1 MAPEVKSKVLVVI
14 PARFDS
20 TRLPGKPL
28 KLIGGEPMIRR
39 VYERA
44 AMMRTADRVVVAT
57 DDERV
62 AAVVKAFGGEAVMT
76 SPDHKSGTDRV
87 AEAAREISCDIV
99 VNIQGDEPFIDPE
112 SVDAAVTALADNPS
126 IKASTLCVE
135 VTSEEAA
142 DPNVTLVVRGLDG
155 FALYFSKAP
164 IPNYRDG
171 APGGKVFLKHLGT
184 YVFRKD
190 FLMWYASLEPSPLE
204 KAEKL
209 EQLRILEHGE
219 KILAVKTGGD
229 SLGVDS
235 PEDLARAAA
244 MAEKEGAR

>member
-1 MAPEVKSKVLVVI
+1 MKHKVLVVI

-28 KLIGGEPMIRR
+28 KLIGGAPMIQR
-39 VYERA
+39 VHERA
-44 AMMRTADRVVVAT
+44 AMMRTADRIIVAT
-57 DDERV
+57 DDERILNG
-62 AAVVKAFGGEAVMT
+62 VKLFGGEAVMT

-87 AEAAREISCDIV
+87 AEAARDIDCDIV
-99 VNIQGDEPFIDPE
+99 VNIQGDEPFIDP
-112 SVDAAVTALADNPS
+112 AAVDSAVRALLDDPS
-126 IKASTLCVE
+126 AKAATLCVE
-135 VTSEEAA
+135 APPGA
-142 DPNVTLVVRGLDG
+142 GDDPNVTKVVRDLDG
-155 FALYFSKAP
+155 RALYFSKLP
-164 IPNYRDG
+164 IPNNRDG
-171 APGGKVFLKHLGT
+171 GPRETPLLKHLGT

-190 FLMWYASLEPSPLE
+190 FLMWYASLEPTPLE

-219 KILAVKTGGD
+219 KMLVVKTGGD

-235 PEDLARAAA
+235 PEDLAQAEA